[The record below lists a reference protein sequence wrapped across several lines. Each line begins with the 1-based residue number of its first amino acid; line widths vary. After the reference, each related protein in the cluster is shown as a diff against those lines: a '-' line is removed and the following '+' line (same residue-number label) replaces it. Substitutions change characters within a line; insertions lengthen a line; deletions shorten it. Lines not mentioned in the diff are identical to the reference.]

1 VEAYAEFRDDAPLV
15 VTLAGELDAAEPDWD
30 SDLQAALAAGQQRI
44 ILDLRNVTFI
54 DSSVIRTLVLT
65 LKQLPAGGWLR
76 LVYTH
81 HLIRRVIDICGLA
94 DNLPQYTTL
103 EAALRDTPNRSV
115 ASHDSPP
122 RATASVHPLG
132 REGGGDD

>member
-1 VEAYAEFRDDAPLV
+1 MEAHAQYQDDAPVV
-15 VTLAGELDAAEPDWD
+15 VTLGGELDASEPDWD
-30 SDLQAALAAGQQRI
+30 GELQAALAAGQHRI

-54 DSSVIRTLVLT
+54 DSSVIRTLVLA
-65 LKQLPAGGWLR
+65 LKQLRPDGWLR

-103 EAALRDTPNRSV
+103 EAALRDAPNRSV
-115 ASHDSPP
+115 ATHDGPP
-122 RATASVHPLG
+122 RAAASALHPG
-132 REGGGDD
+132 HDGGGDD